1 MIQSLTEKVLREEPL
16 TRDEALALYD
26 EDLSRLAAAATTIR
40 ARFLGESF
48 DLCTIVDGKNGRCT
62 EDCAFCVQSR
72 RSRASVPVFDL
83 FDEEAILRNA
93 LTADGAGVLRYGFV
107 TMGRRLS
114 KTEVAKTA
122 EIFRRLHKETRLHLC
137 LSGGLLDKEDLTLL
151 KDAGLERLHN
161 NLETSRAFFPTL
173 CTTHSYDEKIATIA
187 AAKDVGLEVCS
198 GALFGLGESRA
209 DRIDLAF
216 TLKDLAVDSVP
227 LNILHPIE
235 GTPMEDRPL
244 LPEDEF
250 LKTAAIFRFLLPK
263 VYLRLAG
270 GRRNLR
276 KNGED
281 ALDCGVN
288 AAITGDFLNT
298 CGAAVAA
305 DKAMIQA
312 KGFRLL

>member
-1 MIQSLTEKVLREEPL
+1 M
-16 TRDEALALYD
+16 
-26 EDLSRLAAAATTIR
+26 
-40 ARFLGESF
+40 
-48 DLCTIVDGKNGRCT
+48 
-62 EDCAFCVQSR
+62 
-72 RSRASVPVFDL
+72 
-83 FDEEAILRNA
+83 
-93 LTADGAGVLRYGFV
+93 
-107 TMGRRLS
+107 
-114 KTEVAKTA
+114 
-122 EIFRRLHKETRLHLC
+122 
-137 LSGGLLDKEDLTLL
+137 
-151 KDAGLERLHN
+151 
-161 NLETSRAFFPTL
+161 
-173 CTTHSYDEKIATIA
+173 
-187 AAKDVGLEVCS
+187 GLEVCS

-216 TLKDLAVDSVP
+216 TLKDLTVDSVP

-263 VYLRLAG
+263 AYLRLAG

-276 KNGED
+276 KNGEA

-305 DKAMIQA
+305 DKAMLQD